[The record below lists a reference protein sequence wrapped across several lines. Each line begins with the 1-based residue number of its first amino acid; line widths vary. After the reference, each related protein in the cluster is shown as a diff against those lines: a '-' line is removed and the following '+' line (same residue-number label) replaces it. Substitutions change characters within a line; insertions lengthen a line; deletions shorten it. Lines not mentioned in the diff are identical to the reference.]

1 MTRKEARQTVMT
13 ALFQMEIQNEW
24 NENSI
29 EGFLGEKPLGNQK
42 EYIVN
47 TVKNYILKKEE
58 FDSRINNVSEGWPIE
73 RIAKTDLA
81 IIRTALSEID
91 SKAVPKAVAVN
102 EAVELSKIFSSDNG
116 PKFVNAI
123 LGKL

>member
-47 TVKNYILKKEE
+47 TVKNYVIKKEE

>member
-47 TVKNYILKKEE
+47 TVKNYVLKKEE